1 MIRANLATRPFYNER
16 AVQLWLLLLALIVA
30 AATVFNVVR
39 LIRYTRTD
47 SELRLQAS
55 RDEARA
61 ADLRAEA
68 ARLRGSVDLKE
79 IELASTE
86 ARQANA
92 LIDRRTFSWT
102 DLLNQFET
110 TFPDNV
116 RIVAVK
122 PAVDDKGGLVLT
134 INVIARSVNDVDELI
149 GNLEATGSFT
159 NLLSVQEHFN
169 ADGMLEAT
177 LEGHYVPRPAKPAV
191 AETTKPRA
199 KKP

>member
-16 AVQLWLLLLALIVA
+16 AVQLWLLLLALIVV
-30 AATVFNVVR
+30 AATVFNVARV
-39 LIRYTRTD
+39 IRYSRTD
-47 SELRLQAS
+47 TELATQAS

-61 ADLRAEA
+61 AELRAEA

-116 RIVAVK
+116 RVTAVK
-122 PAVDDKGGLVLT
+122 PDIDDKGGLGLT
-134 INVIARSVNDVDELI
+134 INVVARSVNDVDELI
-149 GNLEATGSFT
+149 GNLEATGNFA
-159 NLLSVQEHFN
+159 NPHSVSEHFN
-169 ADGMLEAT
+169 ADGNLEAV
-177 LEGHYVPRPAKPAV
+177 LDADYVLRREKPA
-191 AETTKPRA
+191 APEA

>member
-30 AATVFNVVR
+30 AATVFNAAGV
-39 LIRYTRTD
+39 IRYSRTD
-47 SELRLQAS
+47 SELRLQRS

-68 ARLRGSVDLKE
+68 TRLRGSVDLKQ

-116 RIVAVK
+116 RITAIK
-122 PAVDDKGGLVLT
+122 PALDEKGGLVLT
-134 INVIARSVNDVDELI
+134 INVVARSVNDVDELI

-159 NLLSVQEHFN
+159 NLLSVQENFN
-169 ADGMLEAT
+169 GDGMLQAT
-177 LEGHYVPRPAKPAV
+177 LEGHYEPRRAAPAAPEARK
-191 AETTKPRA
+191 R
-199 KKP
+199 

>member
-1 MIRANLATRPFYNER
+1 MIRANLSTRPFYNER
-16 AVQLWLLLLALIVA
+16 TVQFWLLVLALIVA
-30 AATVFNVVR
+30 GATLFNVVR
-39 LIRYTRTD
+39 VIRYSQTD
-47 SELRLQAS
+47 TELAGQAR

-61 ADLRAEA
+61 ADFRAEA
-68 ARLRGSVDLKE
+68 ARLRASVDLQQ

-122 PAVDDKGGLVLT
+122 PTLDEKGGLVLT
-134 INVIARSVNDVDELI
+134 INVVARSVDDVDELI
-149 GNLEATGSFT
+149 RNLEGTGSFGK
-159 NLLSVQEHFN
+159 LLSVEEHFN
-169 ADGMLEAT
+169 TDGMLEAA
-177 LEGHYVPRPAKPAV
+177 LEGNYVPRQAKPAGSE
-191 AETTKPRA
+191 ARKP
-199 KKP
+199 

>member
-1 MIRANLATRPFYNER
+1 VIRANLATRPFYNER
-16 AVQLWLLLLALIVA
+16 AVQLWLLLLALVVA
-30 AATVFNVVR
+30 AATVFNAVR
-39 LIRYTRTD
+39 AYRYSQTD
-47 SELRLQAS
+47 TELATQAS

-61 ADLRAEA
+61 GDLRAEA
-68 ARLRGSVDLKE
+68 TRLRGSVDLKE

-116 RIVAVK
+116 RITSVR
-122 PAVDDKGGLVLT
+122 PDLDDKGGLVLT
-134 INVIARSVNDVDELI
+134 INVVARSVNDVDELI

-159 NLLSVQEHFN
+159 NPHSVTEHFN

-177 LEGHYVPRPAKPAV
+177 LEGHYVPRPEKPA
-191 AETTKPRA
+191 APEA
-199 KKP
+199 KRP

>member
-16 AVQLWLLLLALIVA
+16 AVHLWLLVLALVVA
-30 AATVFNVVR
+30 AATVFNVARV
-39 LIRYTRTD
+39 IGYSRTD
-47 SELRLQAS
+47 TELATQAS

-116 RIVAVK
+116 RITSVQ
-122 PAVDDKGGLVLT
+122 PTLDEKGGLVLA
-134 INVIARSVNDVDELI
+134 INIVARSVDDVEELI

-159 NLLSVQEHFN
+159 RVFSFQEHFN
-169 ADGMLEAT
+169 GDGMLEAA
-177 LEGHYVPRPAKPAV
+177 LEAHYMPRQAKPA
-191 AETTKPRA
+191 APEARKP
-199 KKP
+199 

>member
-1 MIRANLATRPFYNER
+1 MIRANLSTRPFYNER
-16 AVQLWLLLLALIVA
+16 AVQLWLLVLALVVA
-30 AATVFNVVR
+30 AATMFNVARV
-39 LIRYTRTD
+39 IRYSRTD
-47 SELRLQAS
+47 TELATQAS

-61 ADLRAEA
+61 AELRAEG

-116 RIVAVK
+116 RVTAVK
-122 PAVDDKGGLVLT
+122 PDLDEKGGLVLS
-134 INVIARSVNDVDELI
+134 INVVARSVNDVDELI
-149 GNLEATGSFT
+149 GNLEATGFFT
-159 NLLSVQEHFN
+159 QIFSTQDHFN
-169 ADGMLEAT
+169 VDGMLEAA
-177 LEGHYVPRPAKPAV
+177 LQGHYMPRQVKPA
-191 AETTKPRA
+191 APEARKP
-199 KKP
+199 

>member
-1 MIRANLATRPFYNER
+1 VIRANLATRPFYNER

-30 AATVFNVVR
+30 GATAFNLFR
-39 LIRYTRTD
+39 GYRYSQTD
-47 SELRLQAS
+47 TELTKQAS

-61 ADLRAEA
+61 GDLRAEA

-116 RIVAVK
+116 RIAAVK

-134 INVIARSVNDVDELI
+134 INVVARSVNDVDELI
-149 GNLEATGSFT
+149 GNLETTGSFT

-177 LEGHYVPRPAKPAV
+177 LDGHYVPRPAKPA
-191 AETTKPRA
+191 AEARKP
-199 KKP
+199 

>member
-1 MIRANLATRPFYNER
+1 VIRANLATRPFYNER
-16 AVQLWLLLLALIVA
+16 AVQLWLLLLALVVA
-30 AATVFNVVR
+30 AATVFNAVR
-39 LIRYTRTD
+39 AYRYSQTD
-47 SELRLQAS
+47 TELATQAS

-61 ADLRAEA
+61 GDLRAEA
-68 ARLRGSVDLKE
+68 SRLRGSVDLKE

-116 RIVAVK
+116 RITSVR
-122 PAVDDKGGLVLT
+122 PDLDDRGGLVLT

-159 NLLSVQEHFN
+159 NPHSVTEHFN

-177 LEGHYVPRPAKPAV
+177 LEGHSVPRPEKPA
-191 AETTKPRA
+191 APAA

>member
-1 MIRANLATRPFYNER
+1 VIRANLATRPFYNER
-16 AVQLWLLLLALIVA
+16 AVQLWLLLLALVVV
-30 AATVFNVVR
+30 AATVFNVAGV
-39 LIRYTRTD
+39 IRYSRTD
-47 SELRLQAS
+47 TELRTQAS

-61 ADLRAEA
+61 ADLRSEA

-79 IELASTE
+79 IQLASTE

-122 PAVDDKGGLVLT
+122 PAVDDKGGLVIT
-134 INVIARSVNDVDELI
+134 INVVARSVNDVDELI

-177 LEGHYVPRPAKPAV
+177 LEGHYVPPQAKPA
-191 AETTKPRA
+191 APGA

>member
-1 MIRANLATRPFYNER
+1 MIRANLSTRPFYNER
-16 AVQLWLLLLALIVA
+16 AVQLWLLVLVLIVA
-30 AATVFNVVR
+30 AATVFNVARV
-39 LIRYTRTD
+39 IRYSQTDTELVTR
-47 SELRLQAS
+47 AS

-68 ARLRGSVDLKE
+68 ARLRGSVDLQQ

-102 DLLNQFET
+102 DLFNQFET

-116 RIVAVK
+116 RIAAVR
-122 PAVDDKGGLVLT
+122 PTLDEKGGLVLT
-134 INVIARSVNDVDELI
+134 VNVVARSVDDVDELI
-149 GNLEATGSFT
+149 RNLEGTGSFGS
-159 NLLSVQEHFN
+159 LLSVEERFN

-177 LEGHYVPRPAKPAV
+177 LEGHYAPRQAKPA
-191 AETTKPRA
+191 APEA
-199 KKP
+199 KRP

>member
-1 MIRANLATRPFYNER
+1 MIRSNLSTRPFYNER
-16 AVQLWLLLLALIVA
+16 AVQLWLLLLALIVV
-30 AATVFNVVR
+30 AATLFNVALV
-39 LIRYTRTD
+39 IRYSQTD
-47 SELRLQAS
+47 TELATEAK

-61 ADLRAEA
+61 GDLRAEA
-68 ARLRGSVDLKE
+68 ARLRGSVDLQQ

-116 RIVAVK
+116 RIVAVR
-122 PAVDDKGGLVLT
+122 PTLDEKGGLVLT
-134 INVIARSVNDVDELI
+134 INIVAGSVDDVDELI
-149 GNLEATGSFT
+149 GNLEGTGSFSR
-159 NLLSVQEHFN
+159 LLSVDERFN

-177 LEGHYVPRPAKPAV
+177 LQGHYVPRQATPAP
-191 AETTKPRA
+191 EA
-199 KKP
+199 KRP